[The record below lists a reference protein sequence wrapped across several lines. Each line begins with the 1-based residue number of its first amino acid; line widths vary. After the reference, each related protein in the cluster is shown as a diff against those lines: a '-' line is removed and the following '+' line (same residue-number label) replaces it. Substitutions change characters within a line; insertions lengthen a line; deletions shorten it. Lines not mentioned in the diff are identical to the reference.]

1 MNTYPDFIR
10 EKETQ
15 KRELIN
21 VQYLWFGCFT
31 KGHVS
36 TKAKECQYHGF
47 YKHDQEL
54 QQQNYAYLKPIYPS
68 HYGECY
74 KYSYCP
80 PMPSDSKSRHP
91 KFPLRQSTFTFY
103 EHHFEERWFFLS
115 NFISLSLCFSTQKFL
130 IIYSWTMTTCTKH
143 IRDLIV
149 NATCIFVISKNK
161 FLLWYNDW
169 VYQSST
175 EGYWMNLVELY
186 TVHL

>member
-1 MNTYPDFIR
+1 MSNTYGLDASLRDTFQRKQKSVNIMVFINTIKNYNNKIMLTWNQSIHRITVSVINTRTVHRCRRIQKADIQNSLYVNQLLLFMSIILRKSDF
-10 EKETQ
+10 
-15 KRELIN
+15 
-21 VQYLWFGCFT
+21 
-31 KGHVS
+31 S
-36 TKAKECQYHGF
+36 
-47 YKHDQEL
+47 
-54 QQQNYAYLKPIYPS
+54 
-68 HYGECY
+68 
-74 KYSYCP
+74 
-80 PMPSDSKSRHP
+80 SRIL
-91 KFPLRQSTFTFY
+91 F
-103 EHHFEERWFFLS
+103 
-115 NFISLSLCFSTQKFL
+115 LSLCLSTQKFL